1 MQRLTLATFLL
12 SVATAGAFTSSN
24 PGTAVRP
31 VSTSLNVAG
40 VGDDNKRAA
49 TGGND
54 NNAYMQ
60 QGSKPLAGIVDG
72 EALAAAATAALIG
85 AAVAG
90 PISELDPALTALDQP
105 LLTAAL
111 VGGATLAATSATA
124 DEDTTKVVKKVM
136 AKPTQIVGRTLL
148 QKFQSMLSSA
158 KTAILDVPNKFQAFL
173 KQKTDQTIASIQ
185 NSIERTKQSILD
197 APENF
202 VKFLKLKKDETVTEI
217 QAMPEKMQIAATD
230 AIESTVEE
238 MKIAPK
244 RHGNNFMN
252 YFRKLNGEPTREL
265 ELPESYKAM
274 KAKSQPAPLAP
285 TPPKTEPPK
294 SKFRKFL
301 RF

>member
-1 MQRLTLATFLL
+1 M
-12 SVATAGAFTSSN
+12 
-24 PGTAVRP
+24 RP
-31 VSTSLNVAG
+31 TTTSLNVAG
-40 VGDDNKRAA
+40 LGDDSRK
-49 TGGND
+49 GGD
-54 NNAYMQ
+54 NSDEAENPYMQ
-60 QGSKPLAGIVDG
+60 QGSTTRAGIIDG
-72 EALAAAATAALIG
+72 EALAAAATSALIG
-85 AAVAG
+85 ASIAG

-217 QAMPEKMQIAATD
+217 QAMPEKMQTAATE

-244 RHGNNFMN
+244 RHGNN
-252 YFRKLNGEPTREL
+252 
-265 ELPESYKAM
+265 S
-274 KAKSQPAPLAP
+274 
-285 TPPKTEPPK
+285 
-294 SKFRKFL
+294 
-301 RF
+301 